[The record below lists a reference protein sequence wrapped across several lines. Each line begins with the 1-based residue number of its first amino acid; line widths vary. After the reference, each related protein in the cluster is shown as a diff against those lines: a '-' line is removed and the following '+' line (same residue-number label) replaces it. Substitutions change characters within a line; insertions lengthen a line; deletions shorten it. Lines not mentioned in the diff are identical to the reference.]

1 MSISNEDPMEEVF
14 KRLKYA
20 SETDMSE
27 KKRVN
32 YINKTLKMAISA
44 VGKINMMSQT
54 EYMNVQE
61 ELSKIDDD
69 EEQNKY
75 MKNVLKFMRDKKKG
89 GRKTK
94 KSKKSLSKTKK
105 NKNKKYRGGRM
116 IAKKFYR
123 RFI

>member
-123 RFI
+123 RF